1 MEIVSV
7 RIQDTF
13 LIVWVP
19 RQNLEDLKMTAIGQ
33 NGQNGQNVLQHVDLG
48 SGLENKNAL
57 DRRVKGTVMEE
68 LIVRDHVR
76 KGKTVQDVLVNGLNG
91 VNAL

>member
-1 MEIVSV
+1 MMDMEIVLV

-19 RQNLEDLKMTAIGQ
+19 RQNLEVLKMIVIGQ

-48 SGLENKNAL
+48 NGLVQENAL
-57 DRRVKGTVMEE
+57 DRRVKGRIS
-68 LIVRDHVR
+68 LP
-76 KGKTVQDVLVNGLNG
+76 
-91 VNAL
+91 